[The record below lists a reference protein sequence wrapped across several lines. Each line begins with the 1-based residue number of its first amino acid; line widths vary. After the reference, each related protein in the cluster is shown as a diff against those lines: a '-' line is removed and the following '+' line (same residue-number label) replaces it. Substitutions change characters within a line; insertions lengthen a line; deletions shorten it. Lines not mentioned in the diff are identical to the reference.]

1 MSAPDLTG
9 PRVRARRTRLSCNA
23 PAGGSWDG
31 NWGLGWCL
39 RRDYL
44 GKAETQASGCGLIWR
59 GRR

>member
-1 MSAPDLTG
+1 MSAPDLPG
-9 PRVRARRTRLSCNA
+9 PRVRARRTRLSCTA

-31 NWGLGWCL
+31 NWGIW
-39 RRDYL
+39 RDYL

>member
-23 PAGGSWDG
+23 PAGGSWDV
-31 NWGLGWCL
+31 GWDIWRECS
-39 RRDYL
+39 

>member
-9 PRVRARRTRLSCNA
+9 PRVRARRTRLSCNT
-23 PAGGSWDG
+23 PAGG
-31 NWGLGWCL
+31 NWGVGWRL
-39 RRDYL
+39 RREYL